1 MSQRRAG
8 ISLSY
13 LSIAFANLIGL
24 VYTPF
29 LLRMMGQSEYGLYSL
44 ALSIISYLSVVDF
57 GFGNATVRYTALYRS
72 KKEEE
77 KLPALWGMLLVIYGV
92 ISIVALTAGILL
104 SLNVDVLFS
113 QSMSSI
119 ELERMQVLMF
129 LMTFNITISFPLSVF
144 ESIMIA
150 YERFKFQRGVQLA
163 RTLLQPLIMI
173 PLLIMGY
180 KSIALVILIT
190 ALNVVYLLANLWYC
204 IRKLNVKIKFD
215 FFDIPLLKE
224 IVQYSFWVFLI
235 MVVDKLYWSSG
246 QVILGVVQG
255 TASVAVFAVA
265 LLFRNYATS
274 FSTVIS
280 SVFLP
285 KITRMDTM
293 EEINSLFIRIGRIQ
307 FIIVSLILSGFILF
321 GKMFINLW
329 AGYDYG
335 ESYDIALIILVPLS
349 VPLIQT
355 LGMSILQARNRLKF
369 RSYVYLIMAV
379 LCVAMSIPLAKIYG
393 GIGSAVSIAI
403 SLTLGNI
410 LIMNIYYHKKIKID
424 IPTFWKEILW
434 MARPVL
440 LLSGVV
446 YLINNSF
453 SFTENWLNFF
463 LQVALFA
470 TLFLLVV
477 YKWSMNQ
484 QEKSLIKGVFS
495 KLKFG

>member
-1 MSQRRAG
+1 
-8 ISLSY
+8 
-13 LSIAFANLIGL
+13 
-24 VYTPF
+24 
-29 LLRMMGQSEYGLYSL
+29 
-44 ALSIISYLSVVDF
+44 
-57 GFGNATVRYTALYRS
+57 
-72 KKEEE
+72 
-77 KLPALWGMLLVIYGV
+77 
-92 ISIVALTAGILL
+92 
-104 SLNVDVLFS
+104 
-113 QSMSSI
+113 
-119 ELERMQVLMF
+119 
-129 LMTFNITISFPLSVF
+129 
-144 ESIMIA
+144 
-150 YERFKFQRGVQLA
+150 
-163 RTLLQPLIMI
+163 
-173 PLLIMGY
+173 
-180 KSIALVILIT
+180 
-190 ALNVVYLLANLWYC
+190 
-204 IRKLNVKIKFD
+204 
-215 FFDIPLLKE
+215 
-224 IVQYSFWVFLI
+224 
-235 MVVDKLYWSSG
+235 
-246 QVILGVVQG
+246 
-255 TASVAVFAVA
+255 
-265 LLFRNYATS
+265 
-274 FSTVIS
+274 
-280 SVFLP
+280 
-285 KITRMDTM
+285 MDTM